1 VTDVE
6 YTLNQLIAFGA
17 ALTLFALAA
26 CFMYSDAASRV
37 TEAVL
42 DAVELRL
49 ARRAERRRGRSG
61 EEIHITLF
69 NHQ

>member
-1 VTDVE
+1 ME
-6 YTLNQLIAFGA
+6 YSFNQLIALGA
-17 ALTLFALAA
+17 ALTLCALAA
-26 CFMYSDAASRV
+26 CFMYSDAVSRV

-42 DAVELRL
+42 DSIEFRL
-49 ARRAERRRGRSG
+49 ARRAERRRGRTV

>member
-1 VTDVE
+1 ME
-6 YTLNQLIAFGA
+6 YSLSQLVALGA
-17 ALTLFALAA
+17 ALTLCALAVGL
-26 CFMYSDAASRV
+26 MYSDAASRA

-42 DAVELRL
+42 DAIELVL
-49 ARRAERRRGRSG
+49 ARRAERRRGRTG

>member
-1 VTDVE
+1 VE
-6 YTLNQLIAFGA
+6 YSFNQLIALGA
-17 ALTLFALAA
+17 ALTLCVLAVSL
-26 CFMYSDAASRV
+26 MYSDAVSRA

-49 ARRAERRRGRSG
+49 ARRAERRRGRTN
-61 EEIHITLF
+61 EEIHITVF

>member
-1 VTDVE
+1 ME

-17 ALTLFALAA
+17 ALTLCALAV
-26 CFMYSDAASRV
+26 CFMYSDAVSRV

-49 ARRAERRRGRSG
+49 ARRAERRRERTGQ
-61 EEIHITLF
+61 EIHITLF

>member
-1 VTDVE
+1 ME
-6 YTLNQLIAFGA
+6 YTLNQLIALGA
-17 ALTLFALAA
+17 ALTLCALAV

-37 TEAVL
+37 VEAVL
-42 DAVELRL
+42 DSIELRL
-49 ARRAERRRGRSG
+49 ARRAERRRGRAP

>member
-1 VTDVE
+1 ME
-6 YTLNQLIAFGA
+6 YTLNQLIAIGA
-17 ALTLFALAA
+17 ALTLCALAA

-37 TEAVL
+37 TEAAL

-49 ARRAERRRGRSG
+49 ARRAERRRGRAD

>member
-1 VTDVE
+1 ME
-6 YTLNQLIAFGA
+6 YSFSQLIALGA
-17 ALTLFALAA
+17 ALTLCVAA
-26 CFMYSDAASRV
+26 FCFMYSDAVSRV

-49 ARRAERRRGRSG
+49 ARRAETRRGRSG
-61 EEIHITLF
+61 DEIHITLF